1 MTWLPAGRFEVWILQ
16 RERNSS
22 LLQNVQIGSGTRP
35 ACYSMNIGDYLH
47 GGKVAGARRN
57 YPDLSIAKGTNK
69 RTYASTFAITISVAK
84 ICL

>member
-1 MTWLPAGRFEVWILQ
+1 
-16 RERNSS
+16 
-22 LLQNVQIGSGTRP
+22 
-35 ACYSMNIGDYLH
+35 MNIGDYLH